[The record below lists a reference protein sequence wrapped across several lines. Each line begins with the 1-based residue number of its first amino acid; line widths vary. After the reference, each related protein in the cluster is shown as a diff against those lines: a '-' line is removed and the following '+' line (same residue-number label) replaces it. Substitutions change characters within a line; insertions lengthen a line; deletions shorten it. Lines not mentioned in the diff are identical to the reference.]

1 MRNKV
6 KVARQAF
13 SRLLEL
19 QSHSES
25 HGVCAAGNRS
35 EVVQASLRSDRQQGQ
50 MRCVSV
56 QHGGKAWQQKKFE
69 SRPVEEDQRRK
80 QRRLSSSSISDS
92 SQPRLLAS
100 KAPTCA
106 AVAAH
111 NLAGTLAETARLRAN
126 PADPAKPSSDWP
138 STPQANVLTVSGHS
152 SKPAAPAKEL
162 SGAGE
167 AADKVASQQ
176 DNLQS
181 GLVDQLS
188 SLKVNPVW
196 ACQSIKYACCQA
208 KRLCFICK
216 CFMYPC
222 MNLSVT
228 VLLME
233 NIGQAASCHLMFS
246 SQLVVTAD

>member
-6 KVARQAF
+6 KLARQAF
-13 SRLLEL
+13 RLPEL
-19 QSHSES
+19 HSHSES
-25 HGVCAAGNRS
+25 HGVWAAGDRS
-35 EVVQASLRSDRQQGQ
+35 EVVQASRRSDRQQGQ

-56 QHGGKAWQQKKFE
+56 PHSVDAWQRKLKE
-69 SRPVEEDQRRK
+69 SRPVEEDQRRE
-80 QRRLSSSSISDS
+80 QRGLSSSSNSDS
-92 SQPRLLAS
+92 SQPRLVAS
-100 KAPTCA
+100 KAA
-106 AVAAH
+106 Y